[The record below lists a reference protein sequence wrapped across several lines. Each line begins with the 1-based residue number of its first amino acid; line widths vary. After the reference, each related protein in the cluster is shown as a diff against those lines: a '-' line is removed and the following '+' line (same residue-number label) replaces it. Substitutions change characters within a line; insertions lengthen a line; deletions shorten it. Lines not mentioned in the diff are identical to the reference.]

1 MRYTEFTPF
10 DLWLLAQGLGVTV
23 ALFLVTSAIGLV
35 VGTAWGVIRFYRV
48 PVLTQVITFV
58 AELLKNSP
66 VLVQLFLV
74 FFGFP
79 AFFKVN
85 VTPVDAAVITLSAN
99 TAAFVYVI
107 AVSSIESIG
116 RDQIEAARVFGMTR
130 WQVLRHVIAP
140 QAMAFS
146 IGPLTALLVNQLQVT
161 SLISVIGVMDLAK
174 IGATLNLRTLKP
186 FIVWTVIGIL
196 YYLAAKLV
204 ATLGAKLEKRL
215 RAHSAFRGL

>member
-1 MRYTEFTPF
+1 MRYTEFTPY

-35 VGTAWGVIRFYRV
+35 VGALWSVIRFYRV
-48 PVLTQVITFV
+48 PVLTQFITFL
-58 AELLKNSP
+58 AEILKNSP

-85 VTPVDAAVITLSAN
+85 VTPVDAAIITLSAN

-186 FIVWTVIGIL
+186 FVVWTVVGIL